1 MSFEI
6 NNGVWPTLIT
16 AFTPDG
22 DLDIA
27 ANRSIIRRAMDMG
40 ASGVFAVCQSS
51 EMFFLSMDEKVT
63 LANIA
68 IEETAGRASVV
79 VSGHTAD
86 TIDGQLEEISELV
99 QLKPD
104 VYVLVTNRLDINN
117 EGFDA
122 FTGNLKRILE
132 AFPDV
137 SFGLYECPFPKIRL
151 LSDEELKWCCD
162 SGRILFL
169 KDVSCNAEIEARRA
183 TIARGSALK
192 LFNANTETL
201 LASLRS
207 GYNGY
212 NGVMG
217 NMHIDIYRW
226 LYTHPYHELAQPVQ
240 EWLTERA
247 FIETPAYPIIAKY
260 YLQLKGYPISVY
272 TRSKDMSLLDGIQE
286 KRVAELINSETRMR
300 TMLGLPAQR

>member
-6 NNGVWPTLIT
+6 NNGVWPTLIA
-16 AFTPDG
+16 AFTPAG

-27 ANRSIIRRAMDMG
+27 ANRIIVRRALDMG

-51 EMFFLSMDEKVT
+51 EMFFLSMDEKVA
-63 LANIA
+63 LAKIA
-68 IEETAGRASVV
+68 IEETAGRASVA

-86 TIDGQLEEISELV
+86 TIDGQLAEISELAC
-99 QLKPD
+99 LKPD
-104 VYVLVTNRLDINN
+104 VYVLVTNRLDIHN

-122 FTGNLKRILE
+122 FTGNLKRILD

-137 SFGLYECPFPKIRL
+137 TFGLYECPFPNLRL
-151 LSDEELKWCCD
+151 LSDRELKWCCD
-162 SGRILFL
+162 SGRIIFL

-183 TIARGSALK
+183 IIARGSALK

-201 LASLRS
+201 LSSLRS

-226 LYTHPYHELAQPVQ
+226 LYAHLDHELAETVQ
-240 EWLTERA
+240 KWLTEKS
-247 FIETPAYPIIAKY
+247 FLEKPAYPMIAKY
-260 YLQLKGYPISVY
+260 YLQLKGYPVSNY
-272 TRSKDMSLLDGIQE
+272 TRSKDMSLLDEIQ
-286 KRVAELINSETRMR
+286 KRRAAELIDSEAQMR
-300 TMLGLPAQR
+300 TMLDLPAQC